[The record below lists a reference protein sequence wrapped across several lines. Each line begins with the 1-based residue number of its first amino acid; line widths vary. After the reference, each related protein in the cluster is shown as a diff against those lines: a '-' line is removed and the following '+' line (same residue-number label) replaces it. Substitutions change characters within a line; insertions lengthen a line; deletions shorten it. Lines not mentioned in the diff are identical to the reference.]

1 MGIRRGELM
10 KAVKK
15 HKYPGFSAGDVMYNM
30 MKIVNT
36 AVHYI

>member
-1 MGIRRGELM
+1 M
-10 KAVKK
+10 KAVKR
-15 HKYPGFSAGDVMYNM
+15 HKCPGFSAGDIMYN